1 MRTSARGPQPAERK
15 SLASHRGGERKS
27 FSSLGSLWP
36 WGAFA
41 FKAVSSFLIAFRLRA
56 TRVRESSPT
65 SKPQAPV
72 APLRVLALCLLA
84 LAACAD
90 PNRPGPPRDGRLCVI
105 VIDAT
110 NAAHLSSY
118 GGPAGLTPNI
128 DALAARGRRF
138 ARAVSNNTW
147 TLPST
152 ASLMTGQLQERHAV
166 ATPQDKLPASAH
178 TLADSFQSAGWLTA
192 GFVQMAYAAPEYGF
206 DQGFDSYD
214 YYGVL
219 HEERKALG
227 FQTVPDTE
235 RWMDSHRDENYFL
248 YLHMRRPHSPYKP
261 HGKQLARVEGPNSD
275 HKAKRDSE
283 LEGADAF
290 GVRDLPAA
298 DRERVTTLYRAN
310 LATVD
315 AQLKSVLDRC
325 ARDGVTVVLTS
336 DHGEA
341 LGERGWYGHGDYM
354 HSESV
359 SIPLIIAGPGIEAG
373 TSNQVVSTVDLFPTL
388 HEWFD
393 LPMGQRSLLDGE
405 SLATQLRESSVETNR
420 RALISAR
427 HRQGKLP
434 QIGVIEGDWKLIWQE
449 SATPKLFNLAQDPF
463 EFEDRYHSEPTR
475 ARELERTAQALAEKH
490 RLLESKLAGG
500 AAPSA
505 GLNADLE
512 ALGYLKSEDEEK

>member
-1 MRTSARGPQPAERK
+1 M
-15 SLASHRGGERKS
+15 
-27 FSSLGSLWP
+27 
-36 WGAFA
+36 
-41 FKAVSSFLIAFRLRA
+41 
-56 TRVRESSPT
+56 
-65 SKPQAPV
+65 
-72 APLRVLALCLLA
+72 ALCLLA

-90 PNRPGPPRDGRLCVI
+90 PSRPAPPRDGRLCVI

-166 ATPQDKLPASAH
+166 ATPQDKLPASAR
-178 TLADSFQSAGWLTA
+178 TLADSFQSAGWRTA

-206 DQGFDSYD
+206 GQGFDSYD

-261 HGKQLARVEGPNSD
+261 HGKQLARVEGPKSN
-275 HKAKRDSE
+275 HAAKRDSE

-290 GVRDLPAA
+290 GVRDLPPA
-298 DRERVTTLYRAN
+298 DRERITTLYRAN

-315 AQLKSVLDRC
+315 AQLKSILERC
-325 ARDGVTVVLTS
+325 ERDDVTVVLTS

-354 HSESV
+354 HIESV
-359 SIPLIIAGPGIEAG
+359 NIPLIIAGPGIKAG

-393 LPMGQRSLLDGE
+393 LPLGPSDLLDGN
-405 SLATQLRESSVETNR
+405 SLATHLREPSVAANH
-420 RALISAR
+420 RAVISAR

-434 QIGVIEGDWKLIWQE
+434 RIGVVEDDWKLIWQE
-449 SATPKLFNLAQDPF
+449 STPPKLFNLAQDPF
-463 EFEDRYHSEPTR
+463 ELEDRYHTEPTR
-475 ARELERTAQALAEKH
+475 AQELERAAEALAAKH

-505 GLNADLE
+505 ELKADLD
-512 ALGYLKSEDEEK
+512 ALGYLQDEND